1 MRKLL
6 CVLLAV
12 SMFVCGLSAFAEEE
26 TGTETPP
33 AAPGGRGAV
42 EVIDGQIEGENDPV
56 DEFDQ
61 EGDKVVYDPIEEIA
75 LDDVAITDA
84 LDTLDGVRNILLLG
98 LDSRTSASSVNQGRT
113 GYLPR
118 SDTMMLLSVD
128 IENRTIKLVS
138 FLRDLYVEIP
148 GYKNNRL
155 NAAYVFGGYDLLAK
169 TLERNFGVKPDAY
182 VAVNLAG
189 LVEVIDQLGGLYV
202 DVPANKVDRINAV
215 IYWYNDQV
223 LGKTNNRS
231 DFLTHGGYQ
240 LLNGKQA
247 EAWARYRYSE
257 SDFQR
262 TERQRQLIELVF
274 DKVTQMSVS
283 ELAAFAMKNI
293 SLVRT
298 NMALNDI
305 IKLAPAV
312 LAMKGAEIQQ
322 LTIPR
327 SNAYTSSRI
336 SGMAVLVPDRSKNIK
351 ALKEFFAQ

>member
-6 CVLLAV
+6 SVLLAIMICV
-12 SMFVCGLSAFAEEE
+12 SGIGAFAEEE
-26 TGTETPP
+26 AETPP

-42 EVIDGQIEGENDPV
+42 EVIDEQIEGEGDFT
-56 DEFDQ
+56 DEFDLA
-61 EGDKVVYDPIEEIA
+61 GDQVVFDPIDEIA
-75 LDDVAITDA
+75 LDDVAITNA

-98 LDSRTSASSVNQGRT
+98 LDSRGSATSVKDGRN
-113 GYLPR
+113 GSLPR

-128 IENRTIKLVS
+128 IENKTIKLVS

-148 GYKNNRL
+148 GNKNNRL
-155 NAAYVFGGYDLLAK
+155 NAAYVFGGYELLAK

-202 DVPANKVDRINAV
+202 DVPANKVDRVNAV

-223 LGKTNNRS
+223 LGKKDNRS
-231 DFLTHGGYQ
+231 DFRTHGGYQ

-262 TERQRQLIELVF
+262 TERQRKLIELVF
-274 DKVTQMSVS
+274 DKITEMSVT
-283 ELAAFAMKNI
+283 ELATFAMKNMN
-293 SLVRT
+293 LVRT
-298 NMALNDI
+298 NMTLNELVT
-305 IKLAPAV
+305 LAPAV

-327 SNAYTSSRI
+327 SNAYTSQRI
-336 SGMAVLVPDRSKNIK
+336 SGMAVLVPDRNKNIK
-351 ALKEFFAQ
+351 AIREFFVK

>member
-6 CVLLAV
+6 CVLLAI
-12 SMFVCGLSAFAEEE
+12 SLLLCGLGAFAEEE
-26 TGTETPP
+26 AELPP
-33 AAPGGRGAV
+33 VTPGGRGAV

-61 EGDKVVYDPIEEIA
+61 DGDKVVYDPIEEIA

-84 LDTLDGVRNILLLG
+84 LDTLDGARNILLIG
-98 LDSRTSASSVNQGRT
+98 LDSRGSATSVNQGHA
-113 GYLPR
+113 YR

-128 IENRTIKLVS
+128 IENKTIKLVS

-148 GYKNNRL
+148 GNKNNRL
-155 NAAYVFGGYDLLAK
+155 NAAYVFGGYDLLAR

-189 LVEVIDQLGGLYV
+189 LVEVIDQLGGIYV
-202 DVPANKVDRINAV
+202 DVPANKIDRVNAV

-231 DFLTHGGYQ
+231 DFLTQGGYQ

-262 TERQRQLIELVF
+262 TERQRKLIELIF
-274 DKVTQMSVS
+274 EKITEMSVS
-283 ELAAFAMKNI
+283 ELAGFAMKNI
-293 SLVRT
+293 SLVKT
-298 NMALNDI
+298 NMALNDLV
-305 IKLAPAV
+305 KLAPAV

-327 SNAYTSSRI
+327 SNAYTSQRI
-336 SGMAVLVPDRSKNIK
+336 SGMAVLVPDRNKNIG
-351 ALKEFFAQ
+351 ALKEFFAK

>member
-6 CVLLAV
+6 CVLLAF
-12 SMFVCGLSAFAEEE
+12 SICLCGLPAFAEGEVEPE
-26 TGTETPP
+26 T
-33 AAPGGRGAV
+33 AAPGGRGVV
-42 EVIDGQIEGENDPV
+42 EVIGGKIEGEDDPT
-56 DEFDQ
+56 DEFDLM
-61 EGDKVVYDPIEEIA
+61 GDQVVFDPIDEIA
-75 LDDVAITDA
+75 LDDVAITNA

-98 LDSRTSASSVNQGRT
+98 LDSRTSAASVNQGRT

-128 IENRTIKLVS
+128 IEKKTIKLVS

-148 GYKNNRL
+148 GKKNNRL
-155 NAAYVFGGYDLLAK
+155 NAAYVFGGFDLLAK
-169 TLERNFGVKPDAY
+169 TLEKNFGVKPDAY

-189 LVEVIDQLGGLYV
+189 LVDVIDQLGGLYI
-202 DVPANKVDRINAV
+202 DVPAKKVDRVNAV

-223 LGKTNNRS
+223 LGKKDNRS

-262 TERQRQLIELVF
+262 TERQRKLIELIF
-274 DKVTQMSVS
+274 EKITQMSVS
-283 ELAAFAMKNI
+283 DLASFAINNI
-293 SLVRT
+293 KLVRT
-298 NMALNDI
+298 SLTLSEI
-305 IKLAPAV
+305 TKLAPAV
-312 LAMKGAEIQQ
+312 LAMKDAEIQQ

-327 SNAYTSSRI
+327 SNAYTSQTI
-336 SGMAVLVPDRSKNIK
+336 SGMAVLVPDRNKNIK
-351 ALKEFFAQ
+351 ALREFYSK